1 MRIDVILE
9 PHLPAGEML
18 RLGRMAEGYGIGG
31 VWVPNNIASRDPFV
45 NFVPLA
51 QGTTRLR
58 MGPTA
63 VSPFE
68 LHPVK
73 MANLLLTLNEMSG
86 GRAQIVVGGGG
97 GTLQAMGLKPA
108 RIVRAVRECVGL
120 LRQAASGKAGP
131 FRGELFHMHWLDA
144 SWAKAPPPLL
154 YVGANGPQML
164 RMGAS
169 RGDGI
174 MVSDFTPGRVRWV
187 RGIID
192 PVLTERGRDA
202 RAFPLT
208 NFWAWHVKESRE
220 EAQREARI
228 FLTVRGT
235 IWEPYI
241 HDVVSAEEAKIVI
254 ARQGAFIRAYQNKSP
269 EVDGVPEG
277 ILRKIVDHG
286 VSASPVAEIDREIE
300 RLREFAAAG
309 LTEIALCL
317 YGDPAQSIRLIGER
331 IVPALS
337 PAP

>member
-1 MRIDVILE
+1 MRIDIILE
-9 PHLPAGEML
+9 PHLSAEEML

-51 QGTTRLR
+51 KETTRLR

-86 GRAQIVVGGGG
+86 GRAQIVVGAGG
-97 GTLQAMGLKPA
+97 GTLQAMGLKPE
-108 RIVRAVRECVGL
+108 RIVRAVRECVAL
-120 LRQAASGKAGP
+120 LRQAAAGQPGP
-131 FRGELFHMHWLDA
+131 FKGELFHMHWLDT
-144 SWAKAPPPLL
+144 SWVKAPPPRL
-154 YVGANGPQML
+154 YVGANAPQML
-164 RMGAS
+164 RMGA
-169 RGDGI
+169 RCGDGI
-174 MVSDFTPGRVRWV
+174 MISDFTPGRVRWA

-192 PVLTERGRDA
+192 PALAEAGRDVA
-202 RAFPLT
+202 AFPLT

-220 EAQREARI
+220 EADREARI

-241 HDVVSAEEAKIVI
+241 HDVVSPEEAKIVI
-254 ARQGAFIRAYQNKSP
+254 ARQGAFIQAYQKKSP
-269 EVDGVPEG
+269 EVQGVSEA

-286 VSASPVAEIDREIE
+286 VSASPVAEIDREIH

-317 YGDPAQSIRLIGER
+317 YGDPAQSIQLIGER
-331 IVPALS
+331 VIPAL
-337 PAP
+337 AGRK